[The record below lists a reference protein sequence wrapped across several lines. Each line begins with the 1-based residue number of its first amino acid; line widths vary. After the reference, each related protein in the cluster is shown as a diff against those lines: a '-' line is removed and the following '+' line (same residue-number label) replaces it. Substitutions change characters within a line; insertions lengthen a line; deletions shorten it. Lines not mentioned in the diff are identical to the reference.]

1 MIIYKTQDDKLM
13 IFIHIP
19 KNSGKHM
26 RKQLLLKKDVN
37 IIEDIWGI
45 KYAMRLNI
53 TNIAFMD
60 HLSFINHKQY
70 IATEDTCEFYAHSR
84 NPYDRI
90 ISAFFYLNRTKT
102 IEDFQR
108 FCKEE
113 LINMT
118 FTIDISVPNLHY
130 YPQHLFVCDE
140 NLHIPTN
147 MTIYKIEE
155 CENPKIYNLDEYF
168 TGEIYSIIN
177 KVYELDF
184 ILFRYN
190 MIEMDKIKN
199 I

>member
-1 MIIYKTQDDKLM
+1 MIIYKTQDDKTM
-13 IFIHIP
+13 VFIHIP
-19 KNSGKHM
+19 KNSGKYI
-26 RKQLLLKKDVN
+26 RQQLLLKKDVN
-37 IIEDIWGI
+37 IIQDLWGLQP
-45 KYAMRLNI
+45 AVRLNI
-53 TNIAFMD
+53 PNMAFMV
-60 HLSFINHKQY
+60 HFSYINHKQY
-70 IATEDTCEFYAHSR
+70 ISTDDTWEYYAHSR

-90 ISAFFYLNRTKT
+90 ISAFFYLNRKKT

-108 FCKEE
+108 FCKED

-118 FTIDISVPNLHY
+118 FTIDIGVPNLHY

-140 NLHIPTN
+140 NLNIPPN
-147 MTIYKIEE
+147 MTVHKIEE

-168 TGEIYSIIN
+168 TGEIYSIVN

-190 MIEMDKIKN
+190 MIEMDEIKN